1 MTYFDIDW
9 APRFNFGGPRSIGG
23 LLGTCLHTSEGNP
36 NIGAEG
42 LANYQ
47 LNSQTGS
54 YHVIVDLTGKRLRE
68 NSDDWITWSSGN
80 QGNNLL
86 LHLCFTARADWTR
99 EQWLAQDK
107 MLRAGATVIAHWHK
121 THNWPIRW
129 VGVNS
134 LPGVT
139 THDATRAW
147 GGTDHTDP
155 GPNFP
160 HDVFLNMVRAAMN
173 PTPPAGG
180 GMNHEQNINEQLTGS
195 KNVGEFPGW
204 KQLGNR
210 TVVDA
215 LAAIGH
221 KLGIDGFEAK

>member
-1 MTYFDIDW
+1 MTYYDVDWSSRFD
-9 APRFNFGGPRSIGG
+9 FGGPRS
-23 LLGTCLHTSEGNP
+23 LGMLRGVCLHTSEGNP

-47 LNSQTGS
+47 LTSRTGS
-54 YHVIVDLTGKRLRE
+54 YHVIVDLSGKRLRE
-68 NSDDWITWSSGN
+68 NTDDWVTWSSGN
-80 QGNNLL
+80 KGNDILV
-86 LHLCFTARADWTR
+86 HLCFTARADWSR
-99 EQWLAQDK
+99 EQWLAQDR
-107 MLRAGATVIAHWHK
+107 MLRAAATVVAHWCS
-121 THNWPIRW
+121 TYRWPARS
-129 VGVNS
+129 VNVAG
-134 LPGVT
+134 LPGIT

-160 HDVFLNMVRAAMN
+160 HDVFERMVADAMN
-173 PTPPAGG
+173 PTPTPGG
-180 GMNHEQNINEQLTGS
+180 GMNHDQDIRAQLTGS
-195 KNVGEFPGW
+195 PNLGEYPGW
-204 KQLGNR
+204 PQLGGR